1 MRIGKLNTLSILGC
15 FCAVALYGSM
25 ASATTVLT
33 EDFNYPDGPL
43 NDGNPAWVN
52 HSGTADTLLVS
63 GGAAAVTQNNGS
75 EDLHRVFDAAA
86 SFTSGVVSAS
96 FDMVVTAP
104 GAMTG
109 TDFEYFAHFWQST
122 ATTAFRSRTDIVAP
136 GTAGGD
142 YSIGIATMASTA
154 EVTLGDLVGFNFGA
168 TVPVTITFDI
178 DNGTSSLTAGGQTIN
193 TAVIS
198 LGQNIDGF
206 GMRQSDSSSD
216 ETIFIDNLVV
226 THVPEPASVSLL
238 LGCLG
243 VLAMRRR

>member
-15 FCAVALYGSM
+15 CCVVALCGSM

-33 EDFNYPDGPL
+33 EDFNYSDGSL
-43 NDGNPAWVN
+43 STANPAWVN
-52 HSGTADTLLVS
+52 HSGTAGTLLVS
-63 GGAAAVTQNNGS
+63 GGAAVVTQNSGS
-75 EDLHRVFDAAA
+75 EDLHRVFDAGA

-109 TDFEYFAHFWQST
+109 TGFEYFAHFWQST
-122 ATTAFRSRTDIVAP
+122 SPFGFRSRTDIVAP

-142 YSIGIATMASTA
+142 YSIGIATLASTA
-154 EVTLGDLVGFNFGA
+154 EVTLGGLVGFNFGD

-193 TAVIS
+193 TLVVS
-198 LGQNIDGF
+198 SGQNIDGF
-206 GMRQSDSSSD
+206 AMRQANSTSD
-216 ETIFIDNLVV
+216 ETIRLDNLVV
-226 THVPEPASVSLL
+226 THVPEPASFALL

-243 VLAMRRR
+243 VMAIRRR